1 MSSTDNL
8 PRPADSPC
16 LKCASAGCTTI
27 RNEFYKC
34 RGCGQVV
41 TFSDERETMLV
52 INGATVKVNLDSGK
66 TEKRVYAIFA
76 GCDQG
81 RVYLLHR
88 CDRSRVCVCDFIGFE
103 VQENG

>member
-1 MSSTDNL
+1 MSEKHTN
-8 PRPADSPC
+8 
-16 LKCASAGCTTI
+16 I

-41 TFSDERETMLV
+41 TSSDERETMLV
-52 INGATVKVNLDSGK
+52 INGATVKVNLDGGK

-76 GCDQG
+76 GCKPG
-81 RVYLLHR
+81 MVYLLHR
-88 CDRSRVCVCDFIGFE
+88 CDHSHVCVCDFIGFE

>member
-1 MSSTDNL
+1 MSEKHT
-8 PRPADSPC
+8 A
-16 LKCASAGCTTI
+16 I

-41 TFSDERETMLV
+41 TFSDERETILV

-103 VQENG
+103 VQEDGNQ